1 MKMGFRIKSTAHAVP
16 QQVLT
21 NDELAQRMDT
31 SDEWIRTRTGI
42 RQRHIATTETTTS
55 LAVAVAQQLLQR
67 SGVAADELD
76 FVLVCTMSPDQLTP
90 STAALVQ
97 GAIGATKA
105 FAFDLN
111 AACSGFIYSLS
122 VAAQFFTGVT
132 PYHYGLVIGSECLF
146 RLLDWQDRTTAV
158 LFGDGAGGVLLERQ
172 PQGILGQHLAA
183 DGSQGGALTAGEV
196 VASTNM
202 VNGVKYKLN
211 PFKMNG
217 RAVYRFAT
225 HAVPASIQQA
235 VASSP
240 YQLAEIDHFLLH
252 QANTRIIAQVAKR
265 LGQPLA
271 KFPQNMAAYGNTSG
285 ASLPILLDECV
296 QAHQIQ
302 RGDVLAFSGFG
313 GGLTVGSQILIY

>member
-1 MKMGFRIKSTAHAVP
+1 MGFRIKSTAHAVP

-21 NDELAQRMDT
+21 NDDLAQRMET

-55 LAVAVAQQLLQR
+55 LAVATAQQLLQR
-67 SGVAADELD
+67 SGIAATELD
-76 FVLVCTMSPDQLTP
+76 FIIVCTMSPDQLTP

-97 GAIGATKA
+97 GAIGANKA

-122 VAAQFFTGVT
+122 VAAQFFTEGT
-132 PYHYGLVIGSECLF
+132 PYRYGLVIGSECLS

-172 PQGILGQHLAA
+172 SQGLVGQHLAA
-183 DGSQGGALTAGEV
+183 DGSQAAALKAGEV
-196 VASTNM
+196 VASTKI
-202 VNGVKYKLN
+202 VNGVNYKLD
-211 PFKMNG
+211 PFKMDG

-225 HAVPASIQQA
+225 HAVPDSLQQA

-240 YQLAEIDHFLLH
+240 YALAEIDHFLLH

-265 LGQPLA
+265 LGQSLT
-271 KFPQNMAAYGNTSG
+271 KFPQNMAAYGNTSA

-296 QAHQIQ
+296 QSQQVQ
-302 RGDVLAFSGFG
+302 RGDVLALSGFG

>member
-1 MKMGFRIKSTAHAVP
+1 MGFRIKSTAHAVP

-21 NDELAQRMDT
+21 NDDLAQRMET

-55 LAVAVAQQLLQR
+55 LAVVTAQQLLQR
-67 SGVAADELD
+67 SGIAATELD
-76 FVLVCTMSPDQLTP
+76 FIIVCTMSPDQLTP

-97 GAIGATKA
+97 GAIGANKA

-122 VAAQFFTGVT
+122 VAAQFFTEGT
-132 PYHYGLVIGSECLF
+132 PYRYGLVIGSECLS

-158 LFGDGAGGVLLERQ
+158 LFGDGAGGVLLEHQ
-172 PQGILGQHLAA
+172 SQGLLGQHLAA
-183 DGSQGGALTAGEV
+183 DGSQAAALKAGEV
-196 VASTNM
+196 VASTEM
-202 VNGVKYKLN
+202 VNGVNYKLD
-211 PFKMNG
+211 PFKMDG

-225 HAVPASIQQA
+225 HAVPDSLQQA

-240 YQLAEIDHFLLH
+240 YALAEIDHFLLH

-265 LGQPLA
+265 LGQPLT
-271 KFPQNMAAYGNTSG
+271 KFPQNMAAYGNTSA

-296 QAHQIQ
+296 QSQQVQ
-302 RGDVLAFSGFG
+302 RGDVLALSGFG

>member
-1 MKMGFRIKSTAHAVP
+1 MGFRIKTTAHAVP
-16 QQVLT
+16 QQVVT
-21 NDELAQRMDT
+21 NAELAQHMAT

-42 RQRHIATTETTTS
+42 RQRHVATTENTTS
-55 LAVAVAQQLLQR
+55 LAVAVAHQLLQR
-67 SGVAADELD
+67 SKVTATELD
-76 FVLVCTMSPDQLTP
+76 FILVCTMSPDQMTP
-90 STAALVQ
+90 STAAMVQ

-111 AACSGFIYSLS
+111 AACSGFVYSLG
-122 VAAQFFTGVT
+122 VAEQFFNATS
-132 PYHYGLVIGSECLF
+132 PYQYGLVIGSECLS

-172 PQGILGQHLAA
+172 AQGILGQHLAT
-183 DGSQGGALTAGEV
+183 DGSQAAALTAGKV
-196 VASTNM
+196 VAPTKI
-202 VNGVKYKLN
+202 VNGVNYKLT
-211 PFKMNG
+211 PFAMDG

-225 HAVPASIQQA
+225 HAVPASLQQA
-235 VASSP
+235 IASSP
-240 YQLAEIDHFLLH
+240 YQLADIDHFLLH

-265 LGQPLA
+265 LGQPLN
-271 KFPQNMAAYGNTSG
+271 KFPQNMAAYGNTSA

-296 QAHQIQ
+296 QTQQVQ